1 MFLETSEPV
10 HVFAFAFMVKSPMFI
25 CGAAA
30 HRDSDAAG
38 SELDEREA
46 EKVPFLSRQIGI
58 YQRWGEIEETGDPCS

>member
-1 MFLETSEPV
+1 MFN
-10 HVFAFAFMVKSPMFI
+10 

-30 HRDSDAAG
+30 HSDRDATG

-58 YQRWGEIEETGDPCS
+58 YQRSGEIEETGDPCS